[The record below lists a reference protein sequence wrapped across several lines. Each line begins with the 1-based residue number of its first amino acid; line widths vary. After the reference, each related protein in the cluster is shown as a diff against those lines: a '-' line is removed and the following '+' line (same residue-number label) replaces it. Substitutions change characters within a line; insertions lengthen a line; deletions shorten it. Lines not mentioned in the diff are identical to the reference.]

1 MVDKLLTLKDV
12 AKYLQLSETTIYKMA
27 RVGEIPAIKIANQW
41 RFKKEDIDKWLEKTE
56 KRKNI
61 KINEFKKI
69 FSYKIF

>member
-41 RFKKEDIDKWLEKTE
+41 RFKKEDIDKWFEKTE